1 MRQQGFEP
9 RATAWKTGVYT
20 VQSSQSAS
28 AIKRPPAAS
37 AGVDQSA
44 TSIQG
49 YVLGFLIAVLQ
60 IVGNV
65 YMKKRKMSKMSMVCL
80 TASTVF
86 VVQYFY
92 YILSPKSDWILLHLD
107 TAEQKEKWLNI
118 YRSMQYNCHISVAL
132 GIVAAGAL
140 AYSFC

>member
-1 MRQQGFEP
+1 MTMNKDLYDQGF
-9 RATAWKTGVYT
+9 TSTL
-20 VQSSQSAS
+20 SH
-28 AIKRPPAAS
+28 
-37 AGVDQSA
+37 DQMNKYKNIIDERRNIC
-44 TSIQG
+44 IQG
-49 YVLGFLIAVLQ
+49 YLLGFFIAVLQ

-65 YMKKRKMSKMSMVCL
+65 YMKKQKMSKMSMACII
-80 TASTVF
+80 ASTVF

-107 TAEQKEKWLNI
+107 TAEQKEKWLSI

>member
-1 MRQQGFEP
+1 M
-9 RATAWKTGVYT
+9 
-20 VQSSQSAS
+20 
-28 AIKRPPAAS
+28 
-37 AGVDQSA
+37 
-44 TSIQG
+44 
-49 YVLGFLIAVLQ
+49 
-60 IVGNV
+60 GNV
-65 YMKKRKMSKMSMVCL
+65 YMKKRKMSKISMVCL

-118 YRSMQYNCHISVAL
+118 YRSMQYNCHISVVL
-132 GIVAAGAL
+132 GIVAAAAL